1 MVRERNGA
9 LLVRVAAPPVEGK
22 ANEALTRL
30 LARRLGVA
38 PSRVSIVRGA
48 SSKDKLIA
56 VDGMDLHA
64 LRRQLGLPG

>member
-1 MVRERNGA
+1 MVGERNGA

-22 ANEALTRL
+22 ANEALARL